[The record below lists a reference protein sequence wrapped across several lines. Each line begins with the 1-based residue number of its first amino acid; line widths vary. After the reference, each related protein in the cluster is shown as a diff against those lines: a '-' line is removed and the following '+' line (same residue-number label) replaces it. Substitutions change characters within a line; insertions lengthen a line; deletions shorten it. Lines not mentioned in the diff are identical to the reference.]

1 MYTSKN
7 LMVYNIY
14 SSFNDISSNLYI
26 VHLWKVVD
34 GTLKKGSILRTIL
47 EIKNVA
53 MEWPISRHDLG
64 NIDFIMNH

>member
-1 MYTSKN
+1 MYTGKN

-53 MEWPISRHDLG
+53 ME
-64 NIDFIMNH
+64 

>member
-1 MYTSKN
+1 MLCNYNTSKWMYTSKN

-14 SSFNDISSNLYI
+14 SSFNGISSNLYI

-47 EIKNVA
+47 ENKT
-53 MEWPISRHDLG
+53 SG
-64 NIDFIMNH
+64 NGVTCKQT